1 MTILYS
7 LSLKS
12 IWYVIVRNYM
22 SFRRLF
28 KVSIFPNLVD
38 PILFLLAIGV
48 GLGSYIGDLD
58 GIPYLIFVTSGLIA
72 ATGMMATSAEVTVN
86 AFIQMRVEK
95 TYSAITMTPV
105 NIQDV
110 VIGQVLWGACRSVM
124 YGGMFLLIV
133 SILGVFNSWTV
144 ILIPF
149 VLFLSGV
156 VFGLMGMTFTVL
168 APNRDYLN
176 YYNVLFIRPMYM
188 FSDVFFPISNMPDIF
203 QVVAW
208 LSPLYHSVQLCR
220 GLLLGN
226 FEGLFINLACLLT
239 LILILFYIPI
249 ILTKRRFSY

>member
-1 MTILYS
+1 
-7 LSLKS
+7 
-12 IWYVIVRNYM
+12 M